1 MYVYCIESGRP
12 SASAEMSDFSIIAS
26 RPFCVWNWPSSILS
40 ESGLGPYR
48 AIEDKSEVSGGQT
61 RELLCACQ

>member
-40 ESGLGPYR
+40 ESGPGPYR
-48 AIEDKSEVSGGQT
+48 AIKDKSEV
-61 RELLCACQ
+61 